1 MVMGWLGHSKND
13 DGNGK
18 REPLEVHLSFVAK
31 RTSKFMAPWRHE
43 FSGWIAGIFHDFGK
57 YADQMKERLEN
68 PSKVAGRNHA
78 AAGAC
83 WIAYHYKN
91 SLPLALAVLYH
102 HGGLKNFFGSRK
114 ILLEEVLRDFK
125 DYPNNYTET
134 DLTVLAARF
143 AKEFPEIPVK
153 PILKLLSGKMAADMF
168 DVRMIA
174 SALDDADFIET
185 EAHFAGDSNVLRR
198 YRPEGALLNVVKALS
213 VVMADIAKKKTK
225 NETVCEVRNKLYKSC
240 LAAGNK
246 GTGMFTLTAPTGSGK
261 TLSMLAFALRHAQ
274 ENGLRR
280 IVLVMPFLNIIDQ
293 TAQVYQDIFSL
304 ANGFPENYVLEDH
317 SLAGFKADDG
327 DDDLENKT
335 RRTRKLLA
343 ENWDAPIILT
353 TSVKFFE
360 SLHSCKNSQLRKLH
374 RLAKSV
380 IIFDEAQSLPPEL
393 AAISLATLSRLADPN
408 SPYGV
413 SVVFS
418 TATQPAFETISPVV
432 GKYSCCGWK
441 PKSLIPEKS
450 VRCLFDAMSGR
461 VRVIWREQEH
471 ITLEQLADELVG
483 NGQTQSLCILNL
495 KRHAQELA
503 QLLQK
508 RLGSDSVFHLSTNM
522 CSGHRQEVLATVLE
536 RLGKEDPV
544 VPVVLISTQC
554 IEAGVDISF
563 PVVYRALAPLESIA
577 QAAGRCNRHGGE
589 TGTVIVFTPKD
600 DKGFFPPGYGE
611 GISVTNTLLTE
622 CRNEGKN
629 PDELNLLN
637 SPDFIRR
644 YYKRFFTLGGYDEG
658 RDSQH
663 ELFEAVTAGDF
674 AIVSQK
680 YKLIPGDIVN
690 VLVSYNREEFDRLTE
705 VVRERNY
712 MTAEEIRQWV
722 GQAREHAVGL
732 FRPDSDS
739 FKWQALEPVQFGLGF
754 KYDNHDADWFIC
766 LPEAEYDEMCGLK
779 LPKNFV
785 SIC

>member
-1 MVMGWLGHSKND
+1 MDWLGHSKND

-18 REPLEVHLSFVAK
+18 REPLEVHLSVVAK
-31 RTSKFMAPWRHE
+31 RTSKFMAPWGHE

-83 WIAYHYKN
+83 WIANRYKN

-102 HGGLKNFFGSRK
+102 HGGLKDFFVSRK

-134 DLTVLAARF
+134 DLIVLKERF
-143 AKEFPEIPVK
+143 AKEFPDVPVK
-153 PILKLLSGKMAADMF
+153 PILKLFSGKMAADMF
-168 DVRMIA
+168 DVRMMA

-185 EAHFAGDSNVLRR
+185 EAHFAGDSKVLRR
-198 YRPEGALLNVVKALS
+198 YRPEGAFLNVDKALS
-213 VVMADIAKKKTK
+213 AVLADIAQKKTK
-225 NETVCEVRNKLYKSC
+225 NKTVCEVRNKLYKSC
-240 LAAGNK
+240 FAAGNK

-293 TAQVYQDIFSL
+293 TAQVYQDIFSQE
-304 ANGFPENYVLEDH
+304 NGFPENYVLEDH
-317 SLAGFKADDG
+317 SLAGFKAVDG
-327 DDDLENKT
+327 DDDLENKA

-408 SPYGV
+408 GPYGA
-413 SVVFS
+413 SVIFS

-432 GKYSCCGWK
+432 EKYSCYGWK

-450 VRCLFDAMSGR
+450 VRYLFDAMSGR

-471 ITLEQLADELVG
+471 VSLEQLADELVE
-483 NGQTQSLCILNL
+483 NGQTQILCILNL

-508 RLGSDSVFHLSTNM
+508 RLDSDSIFHLSTTM
-522 CSGHRQEVLATVLE
+522 CSGHRQKVLATVLN
-536 RLGKEDPV
+536 RLNNED
-544 VPVVLISTQC
+544 PVVLISTQC

-611 GISVTNTLLTE
+611 GISVTKTLLAE
-622 CRNEGKN
+622 CRSEGKT

-637 SPDFIRR
+637 SPHFIRR
-644 YYKRFFTLGGYDEG
+644 YYKRFFALGGYDEL

-663 ELFEAVTAGDF
+663 ELFQAVDAGDF
-674 AIVSQK
+674 EIVSQK
-680 YKLIPGDIVN
+680 YKLIPGDMVN
-690 VLVSYNREEFDRLTE
+690 VLVPYNQDEFDRLSDI
-705 VVRERNY
+705 VQQGNY

-722 GQAREHAVGL
+722 KKAREHAVGL
-732 FRPDSDS
+732 FRPNRDS
-739 FKWQALEPVQFGLGF
+739 FKWQALEPIQFGPGF

-766 LPEAEYDEMCGLK
+766 LPEAKYEKLCGLK
-779 LPKNFV
+779 LPENFV